1 MPTNTRTELADQLMP
16 TTSSK
21 PAKIMI
27 VVGARPNF
35 MKAAPL
41 MAAIRVYNQRAE
53 QKAGSEKIQPVL
65 VHTGQHYDEAM
76 SGSFFTDLKIP
87 KPDVYLGVGS
97 SSHAA
102 QTAEIMRK
110 FEEVLLNERPDALI
124 IVGDVNSTVA
134 CALVAAK
141 ISFDSQ
147 GSRPLIAHVEAG
159 LRSFDK
165 GMPEEV
171 NRILTDHLSD
181 LLFVTEESGIQ
192 NLLHEGIPQEKIHLV
207 GNTMIDSLLAFQDQ
221 ADNSNILSQL
231 GLRQAGASGT
241 PAVGSVARYALLTLH
256 RPSNVDQH
264 DTFADILDGIK
275 ELSSSLPISF
285 PVHPRTRKRI
295 VELGLEHFFAL
306 AQNGNTPP
314 STAARTNEI
323 HLVDPLGYLDFL
335 CLMKQAA
342 LVITDSGGIQE
353 ETTCLGVPCVTVR
366 DNTERPI
373 TVTCGTNLIAGTDP
387 ADIRDAV
394 SQQISRQHTH
404 QIPAL
409 WDGKA
414 AERISGLLLDAIRK
428 KNAEL
433 PGAN

>member
-1 MPTNTRTELADQLMP
+1 MPTNTRTELADQAMST
-16 TTSSK
+16 TTSK
-21 PAKIMI
+21 PVKIMI

-41 MAAIRVYNQRAE
+41 IAAMRAHNERAE
-53 QKAGSEKIQPVL
+53 QNSGADKIQPFL

-97 SSHAA
+97 GSHAV
-102 QTAEIMRK
+102 QTAEIMRR

-124 IVGDVNSTVA
+124 LVGDVNSTVA

-141 ISFDSQ
+141 IVFDSQ

-192 NLLHEGIPQEKIHLV
+192 NLLREGIPQQRIHLV

-241 PAVGSVARYALLTLH
+241 PAADGVARYALLTLH

-264 DTFADILDGIK
+264 DTFADILGGIK
-275 ELSSSLPISF
+275 ELSSSLPIIF

-295 VELGLEHFFAL
+295 VELGLEHLFA
-306 AQNGNTPP
+306 ATQNGNTA
-314 STAARTNEI
+314 SSAAPRTNEI

-335 CLMKQAA
+335 CLMKHAA

-387 ADIRDAV
+387 VDIRDAV
-394 SQQISRQHTH
+394 SQQISRKGTH

-409 WDGKA
+409 WDGRA
-414 AERISGLLLDAIRK
+414 AERISGLLVDALHK
-428 KNAEL
+428 KSAEL
-433 PGAN
+433 RGAK